1 MTEKDGSVNLGDLK
15 NVHTLTA
22 RVNLKFGTVIRL
34 WSFSDFEN
42 EV

>member
-15 NVHTLTA
+15 NVQTLTA

-34 WSFSDFEN
+34 WSFIDFEN